1 MYRTLAL
8 AALALTTM
16 AEPLEILN
24 SPRVERFT
32 NTLLGMDQWKVK
44 VGPMKTWEMMEMY
57 GHDLRNSCTHSDVDM
72 EVS

>member
-32 NTLLGMDQWKVK
+32 STLLGMDQWKVK
-44 VGPMKTWEMMEMY
+44 VGSMKTWEMMEMY
-57 GHDLRNSCTHSDVDM
+57 GNVWT
-72 EVS
+72 